1 MAEFPRSDIRQFLG
15 KSVRVALTGGRI
27 VDGHLL
33 SCDGRSL
40 WLVTDGEDRF
50 VPLSQVDLITS
61 WPTRIPL
68 AG

>member
-1 MAEFPRSDIRQFLG
+1 MAEFPHSDIRQFLG

-27 VDGHLL
+27 VDGQLL
-33 SCDGRSL
+33 SFDGRSL

-50 VPLSQVDLITS
+50 VPVTQVDLITS
-61 WPTRIPL
+61 WSVRIPL